1 MHVQERQVALAQ
13 GDEVALGAEVVLDGD
28 RLAGAGDGEV
38 EPAAGDGEAVD
49 GRGVRWRRGGAGTH
63 GAGRGPG
70 GGPRVGAPRGRGG
83 RGNAVRGPGGAAGGG
98 PPRAVGAA

>member
-49 GRGVRWRRGGAGTH
+49 GRGVRRRRERTRTHVAVRGQVGGQRVRLAVDGEVGVDAIGARGGQR
-63 GAGRGPG
+63 GAGRP
-70 GGPRVGAPRGRGG
+70 V
-83 RGNAVRGPGGAAGGG
+83 
-98 PPRAVGAA
+98 